1 MFNPENILRQ
11 NIRALKAYSSAR
23 DEADSEGK
31 VLLDANEN
39 RLSLSRGNK
48 FASYPDPQSRALRA
62 VIAGKY
68 NLSPENVFVG
78 NGSDEA
84 IDLLIRCFCNP
95 GQDSVLIFT
104 PTYGMYEFCAGL
116 NNVEIQRVS
125 LDSEFQIPF
134 DWDSR
139 VNWDNLKI
147 IFVCNPNNP
156 SGNLIDEA
164 YMEFSS
170 RVNSPDPEFL
180 NGQLVVL
187 RTLSKFY
194 GMAGLRIGY
203 ALSDPRLT
211 AVLLKAKPPYNINA
225 FSQQEALRLLQESNS
240 NKEEFIS
247 EREFMYTQLRQV
259 PEVVLVYPSEAN
271 FFLVRFRDPAKVYRN
286 LLGKG
291 FLVRDRSKVPG
302 CEGCLRITLGTPD
315 ENRNLLKELKE
326 I

>member
-1 MFNPENILRQ
+1 M
-11 NIRALKAYSSAR
+11 
-23 DEADSEGK
+23 
-31 VLLDANEN
+31 
-39 RLSLSRGNK
+39 
-48 FASYPDPQSRALRA
+48 
-62 VIAGKY
+62 
-68 NLSPENVFVG
+68 
-78 NGSDEA
+78 
-84 IDLLIRCFCNP
+84 
-95 GQDSVLIFT
+95 
-104 PTYGMYEFCAGL
+104 
-116 NNVEIQRVS
+116 
-125 LDSEFQIPF
+125 
-134 DWDSR
+134 
-139 VNWDNLKI
+139 
-147 IFVCNPNNP
+147 
-156 SGNLIDEA
+156 DEA